1 MENVLVADI
10 MTREPITTKPDIN
23 LLDSAKKMV
32 KKKVGSLLIVDK
44 KNLLGF
50 ISQKDILWA
59 LVKKSKEDLSKIK
72 AIDISPK
79 KNSNNK
85 TLCYN

>member
-59 LVKKSKEDLSKIK
+59 LVKKSKEDLSNY
-72 AIDISPK
+72 S
-79 KNSNNK
+79 
-85 TLCYN
+85 